1 MSHGPDD
8 VGPGPVTGPGG
19 RGAHADGTGATDG
32 SPAPGRLLVLAGPS
46 GVGKST
52 VVGELRRIGAP
63 LWFSVS
69 ATTRAMRPGE
79 VDGRDYYFVDGAEF
93 QRMIDA
99 DELLEWAEI
108 HRGTH
113 RSGTPRAPVDV
124 HLRAGQPVLLEL
136 DLAGARAVRQRR
148 PDALFV
154 FLEPPSWDVLVARL
168 TGRGT
173 EAEEIVARRLATARV
188 ELAARSEFN
197 LSLVNHDVGATAR
210 RLVELS
216 GPAPA
221 AAADPEV
228 SGSHEDSRAS
238 VSTIRSIAGASE

>member
-1 MSHGPDD
+1 M
-8 VGPGPVTGPGG
+8 
-19 RGAHADGTGATDG
+19 
-32 SPAPGRLLVLAGPS
+32 LAGPS

-52 VVGELRRIGAP
+52 VVGELRRTGAP

-79 VDGRDYYFVDGAEF
+79 VDGRDYFFVDDVEF
-93 QRMIDA
+93 QRMIDD

-108 HRGTH
+108 HRGMH
-113 RSGTPRAPVDV
+113 RSGTPRAPVDA

-148 PDALFV
+148 RDALFV
-154 FLEPPSWDVLVARL
+154 FLQPPSWDVLVERL

-173 EAEEIVARRLATARV
+173 EAEEVVTRRLATARV
-188 ELAARSEFN
+188 ELAAHSEFD
-197 LSLVNHDVGATAR
+197 LTLTNHDVGETAR

-216 GPAPA
+216 GGPTRGPA
-221 AAADPEV
+221 
-228 SGSHEDSRAS
+228 
-238 VSTIRSIAGASE
+238 STESAGTIESIAGASE